1 MPLFPPPEK
10 QGEIKFFF
18 AKGMPYRLRMA
29 VIAAAL
35 PAGLAVQLLFSFWTG
50 LALLVVASLLGIVS
64 GYDARPELAP
74 GVDWVRVTPDEYRK
88 VKAKAEALK
97 SWDRDAFDFSNP
109 AGLAVL
115 AALVVVGLAGYFLLL
130 VKMALPLDFWVYP
143 SLDAAV
149 LLLPLWLTGVR
160 EYLTR
165 DKLLIKIKHLQEMM
179 RLLEEPSDVQVHPM
193 LGLRSTADGKKVP
206 EDARLMVKLV
216 GAPDDFMGLQVQ
228 LSINSVKGTDHPYLY
243 CVIIARKGSLF
254 FDNHAAYKVPEDRS
268 ARGGLFKL
276 IGLAGYGPVYE
287 PAPAEDVDVLVIRQ
301 RADRNGGYSTDLKQ
315 AWKIVSVAL
324 DMARRLCAEAGKR
337 RAAAA

>member
-74 GVDWVRVTPDEYRK
+74 GVDWARVTPDEYRK

-97 SWDRDAFDFSNP
+97 NWDSDAFDFSNP
-109 AGLAVL
+109 RGMVVIVLMGVTGLGVYFFLAVS
-115 AALVVVGLAGYFLLL
+115 
-130 VKMALPLDFWVYP
+130 MALPEDFWVYP
-143 SLDAAV
+143 TLDAAV
-149 LLLPLWLTGVR
+149 LLMPLWVTGVR
-160 EYLTR
+160 EYLKR
-165 DKLLIKIKHLQEMM
+165 DKLVIKIKHLEEMM
-179 RLLEEPSDVQVHPM
+179 RRLEEPSDVQVHPM
-193 LGLRSTADGKKVP
+193 LGLRSTADGKKIP

-216 GAPDDFMGLQVQ
+216 GAPEDFMGLQVQ

-243 CVIIARKGSLF
+243 CVIIAKKGSLF
-254 FDNHAAYKVPEDRS
+254 FDNYAAHKAPADES
-268 ARGGLFKL
+268 SMSGLFKL

-315 AWKIVSVAL
+315 SWKIVSVAL
-324 DMARRLCAEAGKR
+324 EMARGLCAEAGKR